1 MFLLKFTGVGV
12 PTAEE
17 AAWDSEKIFEIFC
30 GVSLF
35 LLPSKFPILR
45 AEAAALAEITLFASF
60 GNALS

>member
-1 MFLLKFTGVGV
+1 VGV